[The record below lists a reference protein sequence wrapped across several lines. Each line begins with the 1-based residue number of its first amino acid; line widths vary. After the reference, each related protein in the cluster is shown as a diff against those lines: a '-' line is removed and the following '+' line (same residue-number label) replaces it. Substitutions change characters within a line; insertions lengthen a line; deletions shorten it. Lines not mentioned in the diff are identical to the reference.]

1 MKGNIEKKDTMG
13 YYFFSVILILA
24 SVATYASYLSGDMYL
39 LMLCG
44 ALAIGAVVC
53 LIIEIRY

>member
-1 MKGNIEKKDTMG
+1 MEKKDTMG
-13 YYFFSVILILA
+13 IIFYSVILIFA
-24 SVATYASYLSGDMYL
+24 RVATYASYLSGDMYL

-44 ALAIGAVVC
+44 ALVIGAIVC